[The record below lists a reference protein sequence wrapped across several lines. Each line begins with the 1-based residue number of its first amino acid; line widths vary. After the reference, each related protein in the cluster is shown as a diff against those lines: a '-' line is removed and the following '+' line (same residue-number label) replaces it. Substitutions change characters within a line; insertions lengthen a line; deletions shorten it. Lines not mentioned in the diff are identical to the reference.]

1 MNSFHSFKKYSFLLK
16 ARLGCIKAFI
26 TCSIFENLLFGNDHY
41 LTRRNL
47 EIVLFYAQHKH
58 FRLDDLRMRSKQE
71 FSNCCNDHSSTLFL
85 IALDPNL
92 SNSLQAN
99 AQINNTD
106 NIISCNITSVMAN
119 KVISE
124 QPVVLRRIISSED
137 FNNVTLKTGRSRWCG
152 DTA

>member
-1 MNSFHSFKKYSFLLK
+1 MTI
-16 ARLGCIKAFI
+16 AAP
-26 TCSIFENLLFGNDHY
+26 
-41 LTRRNL
+41 
-47 EIVLFYAQHKH
+47 
-58 FRLDDLRMRSKQE
+58 
-71 FSNCCNDHSSTLFL
+71 LFL

-92 SNSLQAN
+92 SNSLQAH

-106 NIISCNITSVMAN
+106 NIISFNITSVMAN